1 MICIAWDGFPQYGA
15 RCVGAL
21 VKSTSEPVVVVAR
34 RPQVPIKGMEEHAH
48 CSVKWIDDDERRP
61 LNEICGGW
69 PRLMTTSGWGYPLY
83 NRFRDEAREH
93 GCFVVCGSDNNFIFS
108 FRQCIQALRFRLLFQ
123 SKYDAFFVPGR
134 SGVRLMRFFG
144 VPASKIVTCS
154 YSADEALFHDGEPLE
169 NRPRRML
176 FVGQLSERKN
186 VLRLCEAFHISG
198 GYKKGWTLDL
208 YGSGPLRDVI
218 PAVNG
223 MAVHDFMQPEQ
234 LADVYRQSRCFVLPS
249 IMEHW
254 GVVVHEAAL
263 SGCVLLLSDCIGAG
277 EDFLSDGR
285 NGFSFRP
292 KSVSS
297 IAAAMRRIYAM
308 SDAELRLAHDVSL
321 SLSSH
326 NSLGKY
332 VNAFSRFDA
341 LSNQARMS

>member
-34 RPQVPIKGMEEHAH
+34 RPQVPIKGMEEYAH

-83 NRFRDEAREH
+83 NRFRDEARNH
-93 GCFVVCGSDNNFIFS
+93 GCFVVCGSDNNFVFS
-108 FRQCIQALRFRLLFQ
+108 FKQCIQALRFRLLFRD
-123 SKYDAFFVPGR
+123 KYDAFFVPGR

-144 VPASKIVTCS
+144 VPASRIVSGS
-154 YSADEALFHDGEPLE
+154 YAADETLFHDGEALE
-169 NRPRRML
+169 KRPKKML
-176 FVGQLSERKN
+176 FVGQFCERKN
-186 VLRLCEAFHISG
+186 VLRLCEAFRISEG
-198 GYKKGWTLDL
+198 RREGWTLDL

-218 PAVNG
+218 PTGDGV
-223 MAVHDFMQPEQ
+223 AVHDFMQPEQ
-234 LADVYRQSRCFVLPS
+234 LAEVYRQARCFILPS
-249 IMEHW
+249 INEHW

-277 EDFLSDGR
+277 EDFLYEGR

-292 KSVSS
+292 ESVESLAS
-297 IAAAMRRIYAM
+297 AMKRVYAM
-308 SDAELRLAHDVSL
+308 TGEEIETAQGVSL
-321 SLSSH
+321 ELASH
-326 NSLGKY
+326 DSLGHY
-332 VNAFSRFDA
+332 VDAFSRFDA
-341 LSNQARMS
+341 LCKAGRMP